1 MTDGNGS
8 PPAATPPEDR
18 RPRPKYGELAPEGWN
33 WKPPAEP
40 RDQAASQ
47 QPNQQLPGQPPRQQP
62 ATGQPAAPHP
72 LQRGIVQPG
81 QFGERGVPGWDRP
94 VTLGLLIF
102 GLLGTFFTV
111 SVLNALPQAV
121 QMLYTQDGLGTYEP
135 AASVGA
141 LITAGI
147 VVQALIWLAT
157 AIVSILLLARK
168 RRAFYVP
175 LIGGV
180 ASFVAIFVFMSIVLA
195 SDPTLLEFYGRP

>member
-1 MTDGNGS
+1 MTDGTGS
-8 PPAATPPEDR
+8 PPAGTPPEDR

-33 WKPPAEP
+33 WKPPADP
-40 RDQAASQ
+40 RHNGL
-47 QPNQQLPGQPPRQQP
+47 QPTSPS
-62 ATGQPAAPHP
+62 TGQPTGPQPPQPAQHP

-81 QFGERGVPGWDRP
+81 QFGERGAPGWDRP
-94 VTLGLLIF
+94 VTVGLLIF

-141 LITAGI
+141 LITGGI
-147 VVQALIWLAT
+147 VVQALVWLAT
-157 AIVSILLLARK
+157 AAISILLVVRR

-180 ASFVAIFVFMSIVLA
+180 VAFVAIFVFMAIILA